1 MKTIESIK
9 SQIQRLYET
18 NPNVHVNI
26 KMTHPRISVKDTAA
40 VITGVYRNLFRIVE
54 HDCGYARTHSIQYA
68 EVLIGQVVI
77 AELELDAP
85 ENPPTL

>member
-1 MKTIESIK
+1 MKSIESIK

-26 KMTHPRISVKDTAA
+26 KLKHPRITVNGTAA

-77 AELELDAP
+77 AELESNNTEATAEP
-85 ENPPTL
+85 